1 MGTSLWQKNSE
12 EVSPGQWGI
21 SRQGSLVQEPHGEQE
36 GPMADHTH
44 VLSLTQSSGGG
55 ECGLPVVPKVQP
67 LQPVHRLCS
76 QQQVLLGEELGTV
89 DPF

>member
-1 MGTSLWQKNSE
+1 MGHLQARVT
-12 EVSPGQWGI
+12 
-21 SRQGSLVQEPHGEQE
+21 QEPHVEQE
-36 GPMADHTH
+36 GPVADHIH

-76 QQQVLLGEELGTV
+76 QQRVLLGEELGTV